1 MTAKAYAKI
10 LPITMLVCILA
21 FATIILPASAAEEE
35 GPAEFAE
42 GMKYMAMAVS
52 VAGAAAAAGFAVA
65 RTGEAAL
72 ATITERPELFGRSIL
87 YVGLAEGIAIY
98 GVLVALLLWIV

>member
-1 MTAKAYAKI
+1 MTAKAYTKI
-10 LPITMLVCILA
+10 LPITMLVFILA
-21 FATIILPASAAEEE
+21 FATVILPASAAEEE
-35 GPAEFAE
+35 GPAGLAE
-42 GMKYMAMAVS
+42 GMKYMAMAVAVS
-52 VAGAAAAAGFAVA
+52 GAAVGAGFAVA
-65 RTGEAAL
+65 KTGEAAL